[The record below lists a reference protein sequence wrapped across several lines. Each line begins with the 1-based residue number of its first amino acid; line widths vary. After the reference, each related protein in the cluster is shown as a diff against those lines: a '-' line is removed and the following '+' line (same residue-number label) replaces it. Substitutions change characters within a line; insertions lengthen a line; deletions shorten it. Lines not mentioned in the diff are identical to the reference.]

1 MSRQIPFQLCLS
13 LLLLGL
19 GGCAFGSNSPTP
31 ETLNSKYHDEQPALS
46 GDGRWLAFISNRNG
60 TSEVLFYDLSQK
72 QFVSLPSLNQKGAIH
87 ESPSLSYTGRYIVYL
102 SSPQGKPDIILYD
115 RATKRSD
122 ILTQGYRHWVRNPQI
137 SPDGRYIVFESARR
151 GQWDVEVMD
160 RGTAVELDIP
170 DGEVI
175 TP

>member
-1 MSRQIPFQLCLS
+1 MYRQIPFQLWLTILILS
-13 LLLLGL
+13 L
-19 GGCAFGSNSPTP
+19 GGCTFGNNTSAPT
-31 ETLNSKYHDEQPALS
+31 TLNSRFHDEQPALS

-60 TSEVLFYDLSQK
+60 TSEVLFYDLTQ
-72 QFVSLPSLNQKGAIH
+72 QRFVALPNLNQKGAIH
-87 ESPSLSYTGRYIVYL
+87 ESPSLSRTARYIVYL

-137 SPDGRYIVFESARR
+137 SPDGRFVVFESARR

-160 RGTAVELDIP
+160 RGTAIELDIP